1 MRNDGE
7 LQRAVQRELEWDSR
21 VTATAVG
28 VEVEQGV
35 VTLTGTVASY
45 PQRLAA
51 QEAAH
56 RVAGVLDVANDL
68 QVKPLTSH
76 ERTDSEIAQA
86 VRRALEWD
94 VLVPNEQL
102 QSTVSSGWV
111 TLVGT
116 VATARQRDDVEAAI
130 HRLLGVRGVTNS
142 ITITPSSVRTGDVR
156 EEITEALER
165 RADRLA
171 ERIQVTE
178 QDGRIMLG
186 GKVRSWAEKMAVLG
200 AARDTTGV
208 RAVEDHLTIDPA
220 A

>member
-1 MRNDGE
+1 MRNDSE
-7 LQRAVQRELEWDSR
+7 IQRAVQRELEWDSR

-28 VEVEQGV
+28 VEVDQGV

-68 QVKPLTSH
+68 TVRLPTSH
-76 ERTDSEIAQA
+76 ERDDTDIAQA

-94 VLVPNEQL
+94 VLVPDVQI

-111 TLVGT
+111 TLDGT
-116 VATARQRDDVEAAI
+116 VSTARQRDDAEMAVR
-130 HRLLGVRGVTNS
+130 RLLGVRDVTNN
-142 ITITPSSVRTGDVR
+142 ITITPSSVRTSDVR

-171 ERIQVTE
+171 ERIQITAV
-178 QDGRIMLG
+178 DGRIILG
-186 GKVRSWAEKMAVLG
+186 GTVRSWAEKMAVLG
-200 AARDTTGV
+200 AARYTSGV
-208 RAVEDHLTIDPA
+208 RGVEDHLTINPA